1 MKRIFVLI
9 LAFMIFWSCDTCT
22 DEGNPFEYLKE
33 EEVFIESIYITSI
46 LAKSSYARGES
57 LNLTNLTVR
66 GAFSDGSEK
75 TIYITEKNI
84 SGYDC
89 MKVGTQELTV
99 SVKHK
104 GKTASAVWTVEV
116 TEAVPI
122 GLVIKSLPTKTEY
135 TADEEFDSAGLEVM
149 TLNSDGTE
157 SPVDKKELVFTFE
170 PSDDGKTVS
179 VHYRGYSDSF
189 KIKIIE
195 ESETF

>member
-22 DEGNPFEYLKE
+22 DEGNLFEYLKE

-89 MKVGTQELTV
+89 MKVGTQELTISV
-99 SVKHK
+99 SHE

-179 VHYRGYSDSF
+179 VHYRGYTDSF
-189 KIKIIE
+189 VIKVL
-195 ESETF
+195 